1 MAENAYWAVAR
12 AISQALRLNSRP
24 CCLQLLVVPLSQMSH
39 GLKIPAILSGGV
51 FLILIAF
58 YWPFLSGQGSF
69 FLSDATFWLEPQARY
84 LRESVWS
91 GRFPFWNPWN
101 YCGMPQMAI
110 PFPSLLYLPDWLF
123 VLFPFSPALA
133 LSMIFH
139 QLLALVAMYA
149 MLRNLNFSSI
159 ASAGGATIYS
169 LSGYMFGLSNN
180 HSLVAGAAW
189 FPVLFL
195 TLSKVVSSSDEKT
208 RFRFC
213 LFSSLSLMML
223 IASGRP
229 EVFVPAAIIASAS
242 ALWQASSTIKSK
254 DSDKSALI
262 WLCRSLFL
270 GATLSMPI
278 LLPMA
283 EWLASSRRAL
293 GLASFEVFLYSADW
307 FDILSA
313 ITGPSLGDL
322 RLHGNP
328 FRQLVSFSNL
338 PAYIACS
345 YIGPLAAYLALLGI
359 SDRTWDIKKRAA
371 LLSVLIIFII
381 ASLGDTTPI
390 AKLLIEIFPT
400 AGFIR
405 FPVKLLFMPIW
416 CVSMLAARGIDRIT
430 IAKIPNMVA
439 TLTIGI
445 LSVSAVVLLHFGKNH
460 HVLYT
465 FKYPVASEQ
474 IMLKAQES
482 IAFSLLISA
491 IIILIFTLCINI
503 FRKVP
508 QRLSAFC
515 VLSLSAMLLT
525 NAFQLERIYAPA
537 DHFQKPS
544 FVAQKIE
551 ADSSKRPPTTTKRI
565 LNLTYERFT
574 VPQLYQSSKMLERTI
589 GELQYHRQILRP
601 NTNVDANFAE
611 AFGFEGS
618 MNGEFFNVFYNSYF
632 KSNQTIRPE
641 ISPTSSLPL
650 ERFASISSCEY
661 LISQIY
667 RINQKLEN
675 VRELDCPGFEKV
687 LEDERYNVRLYK
699 NNHPLPKF
707 FVCQNWYSPK
717 SHNEVLDALVSVKDG
732 WKPWE
737 QSFIETSASPKAN
750 IDEHN
755 HSIVLKSESPEKIC
769 IEVDSNTDAH
779 LVTSDR
785 NYPGWKAYLDGVETK
800 ILTANAFFKCVA
812 IPKGRHQVIFEYFP
826 QSLFLGFGLASL
838 GVLLLIYLYYK
849 TTRESTGTISDA

>member
-1 MAENAYWAVAR
+1 MAENADWAVNR
-12 AISQALRLNSRP
+12 AIIRTFRLNSRP
-24 CCLQLLVVPLSQMSH
+24 CCLQLLVVPLSQMSQ
-39 GLKIPAILSGGV
+39 GVKIPAILSGGV

-91 GRFPFWNPWN
+91 GRFPLWNPWN

-123 VLFPFSPALA
+123 VLFPFNPALA

-149 MLRNLNFSSI
+149 MLRNLNFSSM
-159 ASAGGATIYS
+159 ASAGGAIIYS

-180 HSLVAGAAW
+180 HSLVAGTAW
-189 FPVLFL
+189 FPALFL
-195 TLSKVVSSSDEKT
+195 TLSKVVSSSEEKT
-208 RFRFC
+208 RLRYCF
-213 LFSSLSLMML
+213 FSSLSFMML

-229 EVFVPAAIIASAS
+229 EVFVPAAIIASTS
-242 ALWQASSTIKSK
+242 ALGQALSRIQTK

-293 GLASFEVFLYSADW
+293 GLNSFEVFLYSADW

-313 ITGPSLGDL
+313 ITGPCLGDL

-345 YIGPLAAYLALLGI
+345 YIGPLAAYLAFLGI
-359 SDRTWDIKKRAA
+359 TDRTWDMKKRVAI
-371 LLSVLIIFII
+371 LIILIVFIF
-381 ASLGDTTPI
+381 ASLGDTTPL
-390 AKLLIEIFPT
+390 AKFLVELFPT

-405 FPVKLLFMPIW
+405 FPVKLLFVPIW
-416 CVSMLAARGIDRIT
+416 CISLLAARGIDRIT
-430 IAKIPNMVA
+430 IARIPNVVA
-439 TLTIGI
+439 ILAIGI
-445 LSVSAVVLLHFGKNH
+445 LSLSAGILLQFGANH
-460 HVLYT
+460 HVLYS
-465 FKYPVASEQ
+465 FKYPVAGAQ
-474 IMLKAQES
+474 IMLKAQEN
-482 IAFSLLISA
+482 IAFSLFISA
-491 IIILIFTLCINI
+491 IIILIFTLCINL
-503 FRKVP
+503 FRKIP
-508 QRLSAFC
+508 QRLSALC
-515 VLSLSAMLLT
+515 IVSLGAMLLT

-544 FVAQKIE
+544 FVAQKL
-551 ADSSKRPPTTTKRI
+551 SPSNSKRI

-650 ERFASISSCEY
+650 ARFASISSCEY

-675 VRELDCPGFEKV
+675 VKEFDSPGFEKV
-687 LEDERYNVRLYK
+687 LEDERYNLRIYK
-699 NNHPLPKF
+699 NTHPLPRF
-707 FVCQNWYSPK
+707 FVCHNWYSPR
-717 SHNEVLDALVSVKDG
+717 SHNEVLNALVSVKDG

-737 QSFIETSASPKAN
+737 QSFIETSVSPKAN
-750 IDEHN
+750 IDEHD
-755 HSIVLKSESPEKIC
+755 HSILLKSESPEKIC
-769 IEVDSNTDAH
+769 FEVNSDTDAH

-785 NYPGWKAYLDGVETK
+785 NYPGWKAYIDGVETR
-800 ILTANAFFKCVA
+800 ILTANAFFKCIA
-812 IPKGRHQVIFEYFP
+812 IPKGKHQVIFEYFP
-826 QSLFLGFGLASL
+826 QSLYLGIGLASL
-838 GVLLLIYLYYK
+838 GVLLLIYLFYK
-849 TTRESTGTISDA
+849 TTKELTGTISDA